1 MVGREIS
8 KMESALDCRGEREL
22 GKGKWSE
29 LGMNERWEVSVFKKW
44 GVVWNSVH
52 QLVMLKAT

>member
-29 LGMNERWEVSVFKKW
+29 LGMNERWEVNVFKKW
-44 GVVWNSVH
+44 GLSGI
-52 QLVMLKAT
+52 QCISL